1 MKEERVEFKNSRGEK
16 IVGLL
21 ALPEKEKPPIV
32 IIIHGF
38 KGTKEYYPMVNNAIK
53 PLTDNGI
60 AVLRIDCRGTGES
73 DWKFRDMTVE
83 SESEDVLTVIEY
95 VKTLNIDKE
104 KIALMGISMGA
115 DAILMAM
122 GKKRDVK
129 TIVFWG
135 PGWMFKGLEYFDTPE
150 NRKTVGEEGV
160 FYVTAKLTGQ
170 KLVAGKDLFKEFISF
185 DIRPYMKFVE
195 IPILVLRGSEDDV
208 STPEQDKEAVELLNA
223 EYVLIENG
231 DHNFLDKKAEGE
243 LINRTLDWF
252 NRWLK

>member
-1 MKEERVEFKNSRGEK
+1 MMEKVEFKNSRGEK
-16 IVGLL
+16 IVGILTSS
-21 ALPEKEKPPIV
+21 EKEKPPIV

-38 KGTKEYYPMVNNAIK
+38 KGAKEYYPMVNNAVK
-53 PLTDNGI
+53 PLVDSGI

-73 DWKFRDMTVE
+73 DCEFKDMTVK
-83 SESEDVLTVIEY
+83 SESEDILTAIDY

-104 KIALMGISMGA
+104 RIGLIGISMGA

-122 GKKRDVK
+122 EKKLNVK

-170 KLVAGKDLFKEFISF
+170 KLVAGKELFKEFREL

-195 IPILVLRGSEDDV
+195 VPNLILRGSKDDV
-208 STPEQDKEAVELLNA
+208 STPEQDREARGLLNA

-231 DHNFLDKKAEGE
+231 DHNFLDKRAEEE
-243 LINRTLDWF
+243 LIEKTLNWF
-252 NRWLK
+252 NKWLV